1 MIIVLKKSIP
11 FVFVAAGLGIGMVS
25 LLLAFH
31 RDVASAVL
39 FVAIAALLDLFG
51 GYIAEKL
58 ELSSEFAKELRSLSE
73 LISFGAA
80 PSIIIYVVA
89 LRELPLY
96 GGTVLT
102 GLFMVCGALRL
113 ARFNVKTCQNRCHI
127 GLPITG
133 AGCLLSA
140 FALWNPPAH
149 LMAVTVVVIIGL
161 SFLMISTIKIPAFR
175 PNKAVYDT
183 ENV

>member
-1 MIIVLKKSIP
+1 MLRKSIP

-31 RDVASAVL
+31 GKVLSAVL
-39 FVAIAALLDLFG
+39 LVAIAALLDLFG

-58 ELSSEFAKELRSLSE
+58 ELSGEFAKELRSLSE

-80 PSIIIYVVA
+80 PAIIIYVVA
-89 LRELPLY
+89 LRELPVY
-96 GGTVLT
+96 GTLLI

-140 FALWNPPAH
+140 FALWNPPSH
-149 LMAVTVVVIIGL
+149 LLAVTVLVIVGL

>member
-1 MIIVLKKSIP
+1 MLRKSIP

-31 RDVASAVL
+31 GKVLSAVL
-39 FVAIAALLDLFG
+39 LVAIAALLDLFG

-58 ELSSEFAKELRSLSE
+58 ELSGEFARELRSLSE

-80 PSIIIYVVA
+80 PAIIIYVVA
-89 LRELPLY
+89 LRELPVY
-96 GGTVLT
+96 GTLLT

-140 FALWNPPAH
+140 FALWNPPSH
-149 LMAVTVVVIIGL
+149 LLPVTVLVIIGL

>member
-1 MIIVLKKSIP
+1 MLRKSIP

-31 RDVASAVL
+31 GKVLSAVL
-39 FVAIAALLDLFG
+39 LVAIAALLDLFG

-58 ELSSEFAKELRSLSE
+58 ELSGEFAKELRSLSE

-80 PSIIIYVVA
+80 PAIIIYVVA
-89 LRELPLY
+89 LRELPVY
-96 GGTVLT
+96 GTLLT

-140 FALWNPPAH
+140 FALWNPPSH
-149 LMAVTVVVIIGL
+149 LLAVTVLVIVGL

-175 PNKAVYDT
+175 PNKAVYDYDT

>member
-1 MIIVLKKSIP
+1 MLRKSIP

-31 RDVASAVL
+31 GKVLSAVL
-39 FVAIAALLDLFG
+39 LVAIAALLDLFG

-58 ELSSEFAKELRSLSE
+58 ELSGEFAKELRSLSE

-80 PSIIIYVVA
+80 PAIIIYVVA
-89 LRELPLY
+89 LRELPVY
-96 GGTVLT
+96 GTLLT

-140 FALWNPPAH
+140 FALWTPPSH
-149 LMAVTVVVIIGL
+149 LLAVTVLVIVGL

>member
-1 MIIVLKKSIP
+1 MLKKSIP
-11 FVFVAAGLGIGMVS
+11 FVFVAAGLGIGMIS

-31 RDVASAVL
+31 REVALAVL

-51 GYIAEKL
+51 GYSAEKL
-58 ELSSEFAKELRSLSE
+58 KLSGEFAKVLRSLSE

-80 PSIIIYVVA
+80 PAIIIYVVA
-89 LRELPLY
+89 LRELPVY
-96 GGTVLT
+96 GTLLT
-102 GLFMVCGALRL
+102 ALFMVCGALRL
-113 ARFNVKTCQNRCHI
+113 ARFNVITCHNRWHI

-149 LMAVTVVVIIGL
+149 LLPVTVLVIVGL
-161 SFLMISTIKIPAFR
+161 SFLMISKIKFPAFR
-175 PNKAVYDT
+175 PSKAVYDT
-183 ENV
+183 KNV

>member
-1 MIIVLKKSIP
+1 MTMVRKSIP
-11 FVFVAAGLGIGMVS
+11 FVFVAAGLGIGMIS

-31 RDVASAVL
+31 GKVLSAVL
-39 FVAIAALLDLFG
+39 LVAIAALLDSFG

-58 ELSSEFAKELRSLSE
+58 EPSGEFAKELRSLSE

-89 LRELPLY
+89 LRELPVY
-96 GGTVLT
+96 GTLLT
-102 GLFMVCGALRL
+102 ALFMVCGALRL

-149 LMAVTVVVIIGL
+149 FLALTVMVIVGL

>member
-1 MIIVLKKSIP
+1 MVRKSIP

-31 RDVASAVL
+31 GKVLSAVL
-39 FVAIAALLDLFG
+39 LVAIAALLDLFG

-58 ELSSEFAKELRSLSE
+58 ELSGEFAKELRSLSE

-89 LRELPLY
+89 LRELPVY
-96 GGTVLT
+96 GTLLT
-102 GLFMVCGALRL
+102 ALFMVCGALRL

-149 LMAVTVVVIIGL
+149 LLALTVMVIVGL

-175 PNKAVYDT
+175 PSKAVYDT

>member
-1 MIIVLKKSIP
+1 MLRKSIP

-31 RDVASAVL
+31 GKVLSAVL
-39 FVAIAALLDLFG
+39 LVAIAALLDMFG

-58 ELSSEFAKELRSLSE
+58 ELSGEFAKELRSLSE

-80 PSIIIYVVA
+80 PAIIIYVVA

-96 GGTVLT
+96 GTLLT

-140 FALWNPPAH
+140 FALWNPPSH
-149 LMAVTVVVIIGL
+149 LLAVTVLVIVGL

-175 PNKAVYDT
+175 PNKAVYDYDT